1 MRRFFAQVW
10 FPLALVLL
18 GLAFIPSLVLFGL
31 TLAGYE
37 PMVNETLESSANIS
51 YHLAIP
57 WTAGLVLFVLPLL
70 IVLLYFLKLKRTA
83 LAVPSTFL
91 WKKSIEDLHVN
102 SLLQWLRRNVLLL
115 LQLLVMLAL
124 LYAILGPRLHGQGG
138 EGERYIVMIDNSASM
153 SATDIA
159 PSRLEWAKAEALK
172 LIDAAGDNDIGMVI
186 VFNSQAETRQL
197 YTTNKQ
203 QLRQAV
209 LSIESTNRSTRIDEA
224 LALADSLANPSRS
237 SDNASMIPVG
247 VEPGKERTY
256 VAPEGKPTAVHL
268 FSDGRFPAVPQVAL
282 GNLNVQYHA
291 AGNVP
296 SDDPATATAD
306 NLGIVAYNASRDD
319 NDPTRYVVFA
329 QILNFRNT
337 PVNKLRVQLDL
348 RPGNQLEAVQEQ
360 TVNVS
365 ARRPDGNPGEAVVI
379 FTLRDL
385 DETKDN
391 VLHLKLADHRD
402 DFAADDQAWL
412 VLGTPRKAQV
422 LIVGRDNPILDAFFL
437 DQSTKT
443 VADVTRLQ
451 PDDLADNKYLRPAS
465 EGVFDWVIF
474 DRCAPRSEDE
484 MPRSNTLF
492 IGAVPPPWK
501 QAELKVEKT
510 PFIKGWNNQ
519 TGVTKGL
526 VGLQDLAILEA
537 LRVPELP
544 PRTPRLIEG
553 PEGLALLFS
562 LSRNAYTDLVQ
573 PFAIINDAGKWNT
586 NWPLQTSFPLYLR
599 SVLYTLGNLSESPTG
614 ETIQPGQVYTIRPGP
629 GVSQVRVQPPA
640 GPVQLIKR
648 GARPELT
655 FADTDQL
662 GVYALNWDQRNR
674 YFAVNLLDPE
684 ESNIEPLRSVRLG
697 AEEIQQSQQVRR
709 QPRDLWKWLVVPA
722 LVFLML
728 EWYIYN
734 RRVYV

>member
-1 MRRFFAQVW
+1 MRRFIAQVW
-10 FPLALVLL
+10 FPLALILL
-18 GLAFIPSLVLFGL
+18 GVAFIPSLVLFGL

-37 PMVNETLESSANIS
+37 PLVNENLEASANIS
-51 YHLAIP
+51 YHLALP
-57 WTAGLVLFVLPLL
+57 WTAGLVLFLVPVL

-124 LYAILGPRLHGQGG
+124 LYAILGPRLHGQSGQ
-138 EGERYIVMIDNSASM
+138 GERYIVMIDNSASM
-153 SATDIA
+153 SATDVS

-203 QLRQAV
+203 QLRKAV
-209 LSIESTNRSTRIDEA
+209 LDIEPTNRPTRIDEA

-237 SDNASMIPVG
+237 SDNAAIVPAG

-256 VAPEGKPTAVHL
+256 VAPEGTPTAVHL

-291 AGNVP
+291 AGQVP
-296 SDDPATATAD
+296 GDDPATASAN
-306 NLGIVAYNASRDD
+306 NLGIVAYNATRDD
-319 NDPTRYVVFA
+319 NDPSRFIVFA
-329 QILNFRNT
+329 QILNFRHT
-337 PVNKLRVQLDL
+337 PVERLRVQLDL
-348 RPGNQLEAVQEQ
+348 RPNHQLESVQER
-360 TVNVS
+360 TLKVP
-365 ARRPDGNPGEAVVI
+365 ARRPDGSPGEAVVT

-402 DFAADDQAWL
+402 DLAADDQAWL
-412 VLGTPRKAQV
+412 VIGTPRKAQV
-422 LIVGRDNPILDAFFL
+422 LIVGPDNPILDAFFF
-437 DQSTKT
+437 DQSTKA
-443 VADVTRLQ
+443 VADVTRLS
-451 PDDLADNKYLRPAS
+451 PKALGDNDYLRPAS
-465 EGVFDWVIF
+465 EGAFDLVVF
-474 DRCAPRSEDE
+474 DRCAPRNEDE
-484 MPRSNTLF
+484 MPRSNTFF
-492 IGAVPPPWK
+492 IGALPPPWK
-501 QAELKVEKT
+501 QAEVKIERT

-519 TGVTKGL
+519 AGVTKGL
-526 VGLQDLAILEA
+526 VGLQDVAILEA
-537 LRVPELP
+537 LRPPELP

-553 PEGLALLFS
+553 DEGLALLFS

-573 PFAIINDAGKWNT
+573 TFALVNDTGKWNT

-599 SVLYTLGNLSESPTG
+599 SILYTLGNLSESPTE
-614 ETIQPGQVYTIRPGP
+614 ETIQPGQAITIRLPP
-629 GVSQVRVQPPA
+629 GVEQARIQPPT
-640 GPVQLIKR
+640 GPAQVVKR
-648 GARPELT
+648 TNRPELT

-662 GVYALNWDQRNR
+662 GVYTISLGQRNR
-674 YFAVNLLDPE
+674 YLAVNLLDPD
-684 ESNIEPLRSVRLG
+684 ESNIEPQRSVRLG
-697 AEEIQQSQQVRR
+697 SEEIEQSQQVRR

-722 LVFLML
+722 LLFLML

>member
-1 MRRFFAQVW
+1 MRRFIAQVW
-10 FPLALVLL
+10 FPLALILL
-18 GLAFIPSLVLFGL
+18 GVAFIPSLVLFGL

-37 PMVNETLESSANIS
+37 PMVNENLEASANIS
-51 YHLAIP
+51 YHLALP
-57 WTAGLVLFVLPLL
+57 WTAGLVLFLVPVL

-124 LYAILGPRLHGQGG
+124 LYAILGPRLHGQSGQ
-138 EGERYIVMIDNSASM
+138 GERYIVMIDNSASM
-153 SATDIA
+153 SATDVS

-203 QLRQAV
+203 QLRKAV
-209 LSIESTNRSTRIDEA
+209 LDIEPTNRPTRIDEA

-237 SDNASMIPVG
+237 SDNAAIVPAG

-256 VAPEGKPTAVHL
+256 VAPEGTPTAVHL

-291 AGNVP
+291 AGQVP
-296 SDDPATATAD
+296 SDDPATASAN
-306 NLGIVAYNASRDD
+306 NLGIVAYNATRDD
-319 NDPTRYVVFA
+319 NDPSRFIVFA
-329 QILNFRNT
+329 QILNFRHT
-337 PVNKLRVQLDL
+337 PVERLRVQLDL
-348 RPGNQLEAVQEQ
+348 RPNHQLESVQER
-360 TVNVS
+360 TLKVP
-365 ARRPDGNPGEAVVI
+365 ARRPDGSPGEAVVT

-402 DFAADDQAWL
+402 DLAADDQAWL
-412 VLGTPRKAQV
+412 VIGTPRKAQV
-422 LIVGRDNPILDAFFL
+422 LIVGPDNPILDAFFF
-437 DQSTKT
+437 DQSTKA
-443 VADVTRLQ
+443 VADVTRLS
-451 PDDLADNKYLRPAS
+451 PKALRDNDYLRPAS
-465 EGVFDWVIF
+465 EGAFDLVVF
-474 DRCAPRSEDE
+474 DRCAPRNEDE
-484 MPRSNTLF
+484 MPRSNTFF
-492 IGAVPPPWK
+492 IGALPPPWK
-501 QAELKVEKT
+501 QAEVKIERT

-519 TGVTKGL
+519 AGVTKGL
-526 VGLQDLAILEA
+526 VGLQDVAILEA
-537 LRVPELP
+537 LRPPELP

-553 PEGLALLFS
+553 DEGLALLFS

-573 PFAIINDAGKWNT
+573 TFALVNDTGKWNT

-599 SVLYTLGNLSESPTG
+599 SVLYTLGNLSESPTE
-614 ETIQPGQVYTIRPGP
+614 ETIQPGQAITIRLPP
-629 GVSQVRVQPPA
+629 GVEQARIQPPT
-640 GPVQLIKR
+640 GPAQVVKR
-648 GARPELT
+648 TSRPELT

-662 GVYALNWDQRNR
+662 GVYTISLGQRTR
-674 YFAVNLLDPE
+674 YLAVNLLDPD

-697 AEEIQQSQQVRR
+697 SEEIEQSQQVRR

-722 LVFLML
+722 LLFLML

>member
-1 MRRFFAQVW
+1 MRRFIAQVW
-10 FPLALVLL
+10 FPLALILL
-18 GLAFIPSLVLFGL
+18 GVAFIPSLVLFGL

-37 PMVNETLESSANIS
+37 PLVNENLEASANIS
-51 YHLAIP
+51 YHLALP
-57 WTAGLVLFVLPLL
+57 WTAGLVLFLLPVL

-124 LYAILGPRLHGQGG
+124 LYAILGPRLHGQSGQ
-138 EGERYIVMIDNSASM
+138 GERYIVMIDNSASM
-153 SATDIA
+153 SATDVS

-203 QLRQAV
+203 QLRKAV
-209 LSIESTNRSTRIDEA
+209 LDIEPTNRPTRIDEA

-237 SDNASMIPVG
+237 SDNAAIVPAG

-256 VAPEGKPTAVHL
+256 VAPEGTPTAVHL

-291 AGNVP
+291 AGQVP
-296 SDDPATATAD
+296 GDDPATASAN
-306 NLGIVAYNASRDD
+306 NLGIVAYNATRDD
-319 NDPTRYVVFA
+319 NDPSRFIVFA
-329 QILNFRNT
+329 QILNFRHT
-337 PVNKLRVQLDL
+337 PVERLRVQLDL
-348 RPGNQLEAVQEQ
+348 RPNHQLESVQER
-360 TVNVS
+360 TLKVP
-365 ARRPDGNPGEAVVI
+365 ARRPDGSPGEAVVT

-402 DFAADDQAWL
+402 DLAADDQAWL
-412 VLGTPRKAQV
+412 VIGTPRKAQV
-422 LIVGRDNPILDAFFL
+422 LIVGPDNPILDAFFF
-437 DQSTKT
+437 DQSTKA
-443 VADVTRLQ
+443 VADVTRLSPQ
-451 PDDLADNKYLRPAS
+451 ALGDNDYLRPAS
-465 EGVFDWVIF
+465 EGAFDLVVF
-474 DRCAPRSEDE
+474 DRCAPRNEDE
-484 MPRSNTLF
+484 MPRSNTFF
-492 IGAVPPPWK
+492 IGALPPPWK
-501 QAELKVEKT
+501 QAEVKIERT

-519 TGVTKGL
+519 AGVTKGL
-526 VGLQDLAILEA
+526 VGLQDVAILEA
-537 LRVPELP
+537 LRPPELP

-553 PEGLALLFS
+553 DEGLALLFS

-573 PFAIINDAGKWNT
+573 TFALVNDTGKWNT

-599 SVLYTLGNLSESPTG
+599 SVLYTLGNLSESPTD
-614 ETIQPGQVYTIRPGP
+614 ETIQPGQAITIRLPP
-629 GVSQVRVQPPA
+629 GVEQARVQPPT
-640 GPVQLIKR
+640 GPAQVVKR
-648 GARPELT
+648 TNRPELT

-662 GVYALNWDQRNR
+662 GVYAINFEQRNR
-674 YFAVNLLDPE
+674 YLAVNLLDPD
-684 ESNIEPLRSVRLG
+684 ESNIEPQRSVRLG
-697 AEEIQQSQQVRR
+697 SEEIEQSQQVRR

-722 LVFLML
+722 LLFLML

>member
-1 MRRFFAQVW
+1 MRRFIAQVW
-10 FPLALVLL
+10 FPLALILL
-18 GLAFIPSLVLFGL
+18 GVAFIPSLVLFGL

-37 PMVNETLESSANIS
+37 PLVNENLEASANIS
-51 YHLAIP
+51 YHLALP
-57 WTAGLVLFVLPLL
+57 WTAGLVLFLVPVL

-124 LYAILGPRLHGQGG
+124 LYAILGPRLHGQSGQ
-138 EGERYIVMIDNSASM
+138 GERYIVMIDNSASM
-153 SATDIA
+153 SATDVS

-203 QLRQAV
+203 QLRKAV
-209 LSIESTNRSTRIDEA
+209 LDIEPTNRPTRIDEA

-237 SDNASMIPVG
+237 SDNAAIVPAG

-256 VAPEGKPTAVHL
+256 VAPEGTPTAVHL

-291 AGNVP
+291 AGQVP
-296 SDDPATATAD
+296 GDDPATASAN
-306 NLGIVAYNASRDD
+306 NLGIVAYNATRDD
-319 NDPTRYVVFA
+319 NDPSRFIVFA
-329 QILNFRNT
+329 QILNFRHT
-337 PVNKLRVQLDL
+337 PVERLRVQLDL
-348 RPGNQLEAVQEQ
+348 RPNHQLESVQER
-360 TVNVS
+360 TLKVP
-365 ARRPDGNPGEAVVI
+365 ARRPDGSPGEAVVT

-402 DFAADDQAWL
+402 DLAADDQAWL
-412 VLGTPRKAQV
+412 VIGTPRKAQV
-422 LIVGRDNPILDAFFL
+422 LIVGPDNPILDAFFF
-437 DQSTKT
+437 DQSTKA
-443 VADVTRLQ
+443 VADVTRLS
-451 PDDLADNKYLRPAS
+451 PKALGDNDYLRPAS
-465 EGVFDWVIF
+465 EGAFDLVVF
-474 DRCAPRSEDE
+474 DRCAPRNEDE
-484 MPRSNTLF
+484 MPRSNTFF
-492 IGAVPPPWK
+492 IGALPPPWK
-501 QAELKVEKT
+501 QAEVKIERT

-519 TGVTKGL
+519 AGVTKGL
-526 VGLQDLAILEA
+526 VGLQDVAILEA
-537 LRVPELP
+537 LRPPELP

-553 PEGLALLFS
+553 DEGLALLFS

-573 PFAIINDAGKWNT
+573 TFALVNDTGKWNT

-599 SVLYTLGNLSESPTG
+599 SILYTLGNLSESPTE
-614 ETIQPGQVYTIRPGP
+614 ETIQPGQAITIRLPP
-629 GVSQVRVQPPA
+629 GVEQARVQPPT
-640 GPVQLIKR
+640 GPAQVVKR
-648 GARPELT
+648 TNRPELT

-662 GVYALNWDQRNR
+662 GVYTISLGQRNR
-674 YFAVNLLDPE
+674 YLAVNLLDPD
-684 ESNIEPLRSVRLG
+684 ESNIEPQRSVRLG
-697 AEEIQQSQQVRR
+697 SEEIEQSQQVRR

-722 LVFLML
+722 LLFLML

>member
-1 MRRFFAQVW
+1 MRRFIAQVW
-10 FPLALVLL
+10 FPLALILL
-18 GLAFIPSLVLFGL
+18 GVAFIPSLVLFGL

-37 PMVNETLESSANIS
+37 PLVNENLEASANIS
-51 YHLAIP
+51 YHLALP
-57 WTAGLVLFVLPLL
+57 WTAGLVLFLVPVL

-124 LYAILGPRLHGQGG
+124 LYAILGPRLHGQSGQ
-138 EGERYIVMIDNSASM
+138 GERYIVMIDNSASM
-153 SATDIA
+153 SATDVS

-203 QLRQAV
+203 QLRKAV
-209 LSIESTNRSTRIDEA
+209 LDIEPTNRPTRIDEA

-237 SDNASMIPVG
+237 SDNAAIVPAG

-256 VAPEGKPTAVHL
+256 VAPEGTPTAVHL

-291 AGNVP
+291 AGQVP
-296 SDDPATATAD
+296 GDDPATASAN
-306 NLGIVAYNASRDD
+306 NLGIVAYNATRDESDPSRFI
-319 NDPTRYVVFA
+319 VFA
-329 QILNFRNT
+329 QILNFRKT
-337 PVNKLRVQLDL
+337 PVEKLRVQLDL
-348 RPGNQLEAVQEQ
+348 RPNHQLESVQER
-360 TVNVS
+360 TLKVP
-365 ARRPDGNPGEAVVI
+365 ARRPDGSPGEAVVT

-402 DFAADDQAWL
+402 DLAADDQAWL
-412 VLGTPRKAQV
+412 VIGTPRKAQV
-422 LIVGRDNPILDAFFL
+422 LIVGPDNPILDAFFF
-437 DQSTKT
+437 DQSTKA
-443 VADVTRLQ
+443 VADVTRLSPQ
-451 PDDLADNKYLRPAS
+451 ALGDNDYLRPAS
-465 EGVFDWVIF
+465 EGAFDLVVF
-474 DRCAPRSEDE
+474 DRCAPRNEDE
-484 MPRSNTLF
+484 MPRSNTFF
-492 IGAVPPPWK
+492 IGALPPPWK
-501 QAELKVEKT
+501 QAEVKIERT

-519 TGVTKGL
+519 AGVTKGL
-526 VGLQDLAILEA
+526 VGLQDVAILEA
-537 LRVPELP
+537 LRPPELP

-553 PEGLALLFS
+553 DEGLALLFS

-573 PFAIINDAGKWNT
+573 TFALVNDTGKWNT

-599 SVLYTLGNLSESPTG
+599 SILYTLGNLSESPTE
-614 ETIQPGQVYTIRPGP
+614 ETIQPGQAITIRLPP
-629 GVSQVRVQPPA
+629 GVEQARVQPPT
-640 GPVQLIKR
+640 GPAQVVKR
-648 GARPELT
+648 TNRPELT

-662 GVYALNWDQRNR
+662 GVYAINFEQRNR
-674 YFAVNLLDPE
+674 YLAVNLLDPD
-684 ESNIEPLRSVRLG
+684 ESNIEPQRSVRLG
-697 AEEIQQSQQVRR
+697 SEEIEQSQQVRR

-722 LVFLML
+722 LLFLML

>member
-1 MRRFFAQVW
+1 MRRFIAQVW
-10 FPLALVLL
+10 FPLALILL
-18 GLAFIPSLVLFGL
+18 GVAFIPSLVLFGL

-37 PMVNETLESSANIS
+37 PLVNENLEASANIS
-51 YHLAIP
+51 YHLALP
-57 WTAGLVLFVLPLL
+57 WTAGLVLFLVPVL

-124 LYAILGPRLHGQGG
+124 LYAILGPRLHGQSGQ
-138 EGERYIVMIDNSASM
+138 GERYIVMIDNSASM
-153 SATDIA
+153 SATDVS

-203 QLRQAV
+203 QLRKAV
-209 LSIESTNRSTRIDEA
+209 LDIEPTNRPTRIDEA

-237 SDNASMIPVG
+237 SDNAAIVPAG

-256 VAPEGKPTAVHL
+256 VAPEGTPTAVHL

-291 AGNVP
+291 AGQVP
-296 SDDPATATAD
+296 GDDPATASAN
-306 NLGIVAYNASRDD
+306 NLGIVAYNATRDD
-319 NDPTRYVVFA
+319 NDPSRFIVFA
-329 QILNFRNT
+329 QILNFRHT
-337 PVNKLRVQLDL
+337 PVERLRVQLDL
-348 RPGNQLEAVQEQ
+348 RPNHQLESVQERTL
-360 TVNVS
+360 TVP
-365 ARRPDGNPGEAVVI
+365 ARRPDGSPGEAVVT

-402 DFAADDQAWL
+402 DLAADDQAWL
-412 VLGTPRKAQV
+412 VIGTPRKAQV
-422 LIVGRDNPILDAFFL
+422 LIVGPDNPILDAFFF
-437 DQSTKT
+437 DQSTKA
-443 VADVTRLQ
+443 VADVTRLS
-451 PDDLADNKYLRPAS
+451 PKALRDNDYLRPAS
-465 EGVFDWVIF
+465 EGAFDLVVF
-474 DRCAPRSEDE
+474 DRCAPRNEDE
-484 MPRSNTLF
+484 MPRSNTFF
-492 IGAVPPPWK
+492 IGALPPPWK
-501 QAELKVEKT
+501 QAEVKIERT

-519 TGVTKGL
+519 AGVTKGL
-526 VGLQDLAILEA
+526 VGLQDVAILEA
-537 LRVPELP
+537 LRPPELP

-553 PEGLALLFS
+553 DEGLALLFS

-573 PFAIINDAGKWNT
+573 TFALVNDTGKWNT

-599 SVLYTLGNLSESPTG
+599 SVLYTLGNLSESPTE
-614 ETIQPGQVYTIRPGP
+614 ETIQPGQAITIRLPP
-629 GVSQVRVQPPA
+629 GVEQARVQPPT
-640 GPVQLIKR
+640 GPAQVVKR
-648 GARPELT
+648 TNRPELT

-662 GVYALNWDQRNR
+662 GVYTISLGQRNR
-674 YFAVNLLDPE
+674 YLAVNLLDPD

-697 AEEIQQSQQVRR
+697 SEEIEQSQQVRR

-722 LVFLML
+722 LLFLML